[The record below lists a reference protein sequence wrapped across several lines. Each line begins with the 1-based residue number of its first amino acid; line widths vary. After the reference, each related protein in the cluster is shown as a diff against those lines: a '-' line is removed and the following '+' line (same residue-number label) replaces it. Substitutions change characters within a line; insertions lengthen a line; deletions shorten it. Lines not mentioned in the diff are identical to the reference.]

1 MRACVVAVLLAQVPV
16 HSFIDAPAHPAIAR
30 AGRAHSSNAR
40 AACLPALPTTAL
52 RATGDDQA
60 SSKKAATTHCTT
72 NITATAHSTA
82 SITAAAGAAGAFF
95 GYAALAALDL
105 ELELYGAAA
114 GGVLALYMTAQNG
127 PVGEASRA
135 VGLVTLGAAQVLKNL
150 VADSKVTDK
159 AIGVISTEILEVVEL
174 TSAAVSKGVQSSKP
188 LPQSEAEAQV
198 ICHAQCMH
206 DTLCCC
212 LH

>member
-1 MRACVVAVLLAQVPV
+1 MRACVVAVLLAQAPV
-16 HSFIDAPAHPAIAR
+16 HSFVAAPAHPAIAR
-30 AGRAHSSNAR
+30 AVQLQRAHSSNVR

-52 RATGDDQA
+52 RATADDHQ
-60 SSKKAATTHCTT
+60 SESKKAATTHSTT
-72 NITATAHSTA
+72 

-114 GGVLALYMTAQNG
+114 GGVLALYMTGQNG
-127 PVGEASRA
+127 PTGGAARA
-135 VGLVTLGAAQVLKNL
+135 IGVVTLGAAQVLKNI

-198 ICHAQCMH
+198 LGIVTVCGRC
-206 DTLCCC
+206 
-212 LH
+212 